1 MNRDDEGAA
10 IPFAVTV
17 EEAADGVP
25 VVQASGEIDQLTAP
39 ALSEAIGRMLDAPGS
54 AVLVDLTAVGF
65 LGSAGLAVLVEAATR
80 AEKDARQLRVI
91 ADGPPVLRPLA
102 LTGLETVLSIH
113 PTREAALQSL
123 AIGTD

>member
-1 MNRDDEGAA
+1 MNRDDNGTGTAL
-10 IPFAVTV
+10 AVSV
-17 EEAADGVP
+17 DDAADGVT
-25 VVQASGEIDQLTAP
+25 VVRASGEVDQLTAP
-39 ALSEAIGRMLDAPGS
+39 GLSEAIARALDSPGS

-91 ADGPPVLRPLA
+91 ADSPPVLRPLA

-113 PTREAALQSL
+113 PTRDAALQSL
-123 AIGTD
+123 AVGTD